1 MAVINPTAQMNPMQ
15 AMMGP
20 DVTRQQYELA
30 QNQRYADIL
39 MQQAL
44 QEQPQ
49 GQMVSGHYVPPSPI
63 QGLGQL
69 LKAYVARKSSD
80 MIPERQSQLAAAQ
93 NQQIQNMFGLGGG
106 TTAPQARDMALTGGA
121 MQGDVGPTNTNAAR
135 MTGVQSGTAPAM
147 PIPAGMDARTAMM
160 QYMINPQAYAT
171 ALATH
176 SAPAE
181 IQKIA
186 AASGFA
192 PGSPQYQAIM
202 QGNLAKLNYIAPNI
216 VSEGGALVPA
226 GSSRPTYIA
235 PKAGVQTN
243 ISPTGQFS
251 ANAIPGYGQATG
263 QIEQF
268 QSFGKRLG
276 EAGATPA
283 SRIDLPTGNTVGAT
297 QAEIM
302 GLQGNPY
309 AAQPSPVA
317 EPKPPVVT
325 AISPVVTKAG
335 EQLNDQWIKGE
346 LEPAR
351 LAGDAAKNAMNN
363 IRVLKSI
370 DLTTGFGTDAQK
382 TAASVLATF
391 GVKDAAKF
399 ATNAQVFESKIYE
412 SLVDTLGGQKGV
424 QTKSDF
430 ENIQKTYAQLKN
442 TPQANQFLL
451 DVAEAKAIQDQRKS
465 GYYQKA
471 SSMPELRGNLSA
483 ITNEWGKI
491 AGSMFEVP
499 LTDRAGNTY
508 TLAQKY
514 GIR

>member
-1 MAVINPTAQMNPMQ
+1 MANPIAQTMNPMQ

-49 GQMVSGHYVPPSPI
+49 GQMVSGHYVAPSPV
-63 QGLGQL
+63 QGLAQL
-69 LKAYVARKSSD
+69 LKAYVGRRASD
-80 MIPERQSQLAAAQ
+80 MIPEQQSKLASAQ
-93 NQQIQNMFGLGGG
+93 NQQIQNMFGVGGG

-121 MQGDVGPTNTNAAR
+121 MQGDVGPTNTNATR
-135 MTGVQSGTAPAM
+135 MTGVQSGTGAAM

-171 ALATH
+171 ALGTH

-186 AASGFA
+186 AASGLA

-202 QGNLAKLNYIAPNI
+202 QGNVAKSNYIAPTT
-216 VSEGGALVPA
+216 VAPGAGVLQPFETQP
-226 GSSRPTYIA
+226 SFYA
-235 PKAGVQTN
+235 PKEGIVTDPRTLATALQPGYTQAAGAINQAQAAGTGLGRAQTTPATRFDVGTGRTVATTEAAN
-243 ISPTGQFS
+243 MGLPMQGFGSPTGNQ
-251 ANAIPGYGQATG
+251 
-263 QIEQF
+263 
-268 QSFGKRLG
+268 
-276 EAGATPA
+276 
-283 SRIDLPTGNTVGAT
+283 
-297 QAEIM
+297 
-302 GLQGNPY
+302 
-309 AAQPSPVA
+309 
-317 EPKPPVVT
+317 PPVVT
-325 AISPVVTKAG
+325 AENPVVVKAG
-335 EQLNDQWIKGE
+335 EELNKQWITGE

-351 LAGDAAKNAMNN
+351 VAGDSAKNAMDN

-399 ATNAQVFESKIYE
+399 ATNAQVFESKVYE
-412 SLVDTLGGQKGV
+412 GLVDTLSKQKGP
-424 QTKSDF
+424 QTDKDF
-430 ENIQKTYAQLKN
+430 NNLQKTYAQLKN

-451 DVAEAKAIQDQRKS
+451 DVAEAKAMQDQRKS

-471 SSMPELRGNLSA
+471 SSMPELRSNLSA

-491 AGSMFEVP
+491 AGSIFEVP
-499 LTDRAGNTY
+499 LTDRSGNSY

-514 GIR
+514 GIK

>member
-1 MAVINPTAQMNPMQ
+1 MAVTNPTAQVSPMM

-20 DVTRQQYELA
+20 DVARQQYELA

-44 QEQPQ
+44 MEQPQ

-69 LKAYVARKSSD
+69 LKAYVARRSSD
-80 MIPERQSQLAAAQ
+80 LIPEKQAQLASAQ
-93 NQQIQNMFGLGGG
+93 NAQIQNMFGLGGG
-106 TTAPQARDMALTGGA
+106 VAPAQARDMALAGGA

-171 ALATH
+171 ALSTH
-176 SAPAE
+176 STPTE
-181 IQKIA
+181 VQKIA

-192 PGSPQYQAIM
+192 PGSPQYQALM
-202 QGNLAKLNYIAPNI
+202 RQNLMKQNYIAPTI
-216 VSEGGALVPA
+216 GAP
-226 GSSRPTYIA
+226 GSALFLPGQTTPSTIL
-235 PKAGVQTN
+235 PKDGIITDPKTLATTLQ
-243 ISPTGQFS
+243 
-251 ANAIPGYGQATG
+251 PGYVQNVG
-263 QIEQF
+263 QIEKSQAF
-268 QSFGKRLG
+268 NKRLG
-276 EAGATPA
+276 EAGATPDTK
-283 SRIDLPTGNTVGAT
+283 IDLTTGNVVGTT
-297 QAEIM
+297 QADVM

-317 EPKPPVVT
+317 EPKAPVVKS
-325 AISPVVTKAG
+325 INPIVTEAG
-335 EQLNDQWIKGE
+335 KKLNDQWITGE

-351 LAGDAAKNAMNN
+351 VAGDAAKNAMDN
-363 IRVLKSI
+363 IRVLKNI

-382 TAASVLATF
+382 TAANILASF
-391 GVKDAAKF
+391 GVKEAAKF
-399 ATNAQVFESKIYE
+399 ATNAQVFESKVYE
-412 SLVDTLGGQKGV
+412 GLVDTLSKQKGP
-424 QTKSDF
+424 QTDKDF
-430 ENIQKTYAQLKN
+430 TNLQKTYASLKN

-451 DVAEAKAIQDQRKS
+451 DVAEAKAMQDQRKA

-471 SSMPELRGNLSA
+471 ASMPEVRNNLSA
-483 ITNEWGKI
+483 ITNEWDKI
-491 AGSMFEVP
+491 SGSIFDVP

-508 TLAQKY
+508 TLAQRY
-514 GIR
+514 GIK

>member
-1 MAVINPTAQMNPMQ
+1 MQ
-15 AMMGP
+15 SMMGP

-44 QEQPQ
+44 MEQPQ
-49 GQMVSGHYVPPSPI
+49 GQMVSGHYVAPSPV
-63 QGLGQL
+63 QGIAQL
-69 LKAYVARKSSD
+69 LKAYIGRRASD
-80 MIPERQSQLAAAQ
+80 MIPEQQSQLAAAQ

-135 MTGVQSGTAPAM
+135 MASVQSGTGSAM
-147 PIPAGMDARTAMM
+147 PIPLGMNRQSAAM
-160 QYMINPQAYAT
+160 QYMISPQAYAT
-171 ALATH
+171 ALSTH
-176 SAPAE
+176 SSPAE
-181 IQKIA
+181 IQKVAMA
-186 AASGFA
+186 AGLQ
-192 PGSPQYQAIM
+192 PGTPQYQAFM
-202 QGNLAKLNYIAPNI
+202 QGNLVKQNYIAPNI

-226 GSSRPTYIA
+226 GSSVPTYIA
-235 PKAGVQTN
+235 PKSGVQTN
-243 ISPTGQFS
+243 ISPTGQFTS
-251 ANAIPGYGQATG
+251 SAIPGYGQATG

-283 SRIDLPTGNTVGAT
+283 SKIDTATGNTVATT
-297 QAEIM
+297 QADLM
-302 GLQGNPY
+302 GLQGNPNLSQT
-309 AAQPSPVA
+309 APSTQPKTPA
-317 EPKPPVVT
+317 VT
-325 AISPVVTKAG
+325 AVNPVVTKAG

-363 IRVLKSI
+363 IRVLKNI

-382 TAASVLATF
+382 TAASILATL
-391 GVKDAAKF
+391 GVNDAAKF

-471 SSMPELRGNLSA
+471 ASMPELRNNLSA

>member
-1 MAVINPTAQMNPMQ
+1 
-15 AMMGP
+15 
-20 DVTRQQYELA
+20 
-30 QNQRYADIL
+30 
-39 MQQAL
+39 
-44 QEQPQ
+44 
-49 GQMVSGHYVPPSPI
+49 
-63 QGLGQL
+63 
-69 LKAYVARKSSD
+69 
-80 MIPERQSQLAAAQ
+80 
-93 NQQIQNMFGLGGG
+93 
-106 TTAPQARDMALTGGA
+106 MALTGGA

-171 ALATH
+171 ALSTH
-176 SAPAE
+176 STPTE
-181 IQKIA
+181 FQKNV
-186 AASGFA
+186 SSLF
-192 PGSPQYQAIM
+192 PVGSPQYRAAM
-202 QGNLAKLNYIAPNI
+202 QGNVAKSNYIAPTTVAPGAGLVMPFQTSPSFYASQGGIQNI
-216 VSEGGALVPA
+216 PGPNGQVSAVA
-226 GSSRPTYIA
+226 
-235 PKAGVQTN
+235 V
-243 ISPTGQFS
+243 
-251 ANAIPGYGQATG
+251 PGYGQASG

-268 QSFGKRLG
+268 QSFGRRLG

-471 SSMPELRGNLSA
+471 ASMPELRNNLSA

-491 AGSMFEVP
+491 SGSMFEVP

>member
-1 MAVINPTAQMNPMQ
+1 MGREVAQMMNPMQ
-15 AMMGP
+15 AMLGP
-20 DVTRQQYELA
+20 DITRQQYELA

-49 GQMVSGHYVPPSPI
+49 GQMVSGHYVAPSPV
-63 QGLGQL
+63 QGIAQL
-69 LKAYVARKSSD
+69 LKAYIGRKATD
-80 MIPERQSQLAAAQ
+80 LIPEQQSKLAAAQ
-93 NQQIQNMFGLGGG
+93 MQQVQNMFGVGGG
-106 TTAPQARDMALTGGA
+106 TTAPQARDMALAGGA

-135 MTGVQSGTAPAM
+135 MTGVQTGTGSAM

-202 QGNLAKLNYIAPNI
+202 QGNLAKQNYISPTV
-216 VSEGGALVPA
+216 VSEGGSLVPA
-226 GSSRPTYIA
+226 GANRPTFIA
-235 PKAGVQTN
+235 PKGGIQINPT
-243 ISPTGQFS
+243 TGQS
-251 ANAIPGYGQATG
+251 SVLPNYGQAAG
-263 QIEQF
+263 QIQQF
-268 QSFGKRLG
+268 ESYGKRAG

-283 SRIDLPTGNTVGAT
+283 SKIDLTTGNTVGTT
-297 QAEIM
+297 QADVM
-302 GLQGNPY
+302 GIQGNPY
-309 AAQPSPVA
+309 AAQPSPVT
-317 EPKPPVVT
+317 EPKAPVVT
-325 AISPVVTKAG
+325 AINPVVTKAG
-335 EQLNDQWIKGE
+335 EQLNDQWIRGE
-346 LEPAR
+346 FEPAR
-351 LAGDAAKNAMNN
+351 VAGDAAKSAIDN
-363 IRVLKSI
+363 IRVLKNI

-382 TAASVLATF
+382 TAANILASF

-399 ATNAQVFESKIYE
+399 ATNAQIFESKVYE
-412 SLVDTLGGQKGV
+412 GLVDTLSKQKGP
-424 QTKSDF
+424 QTDKDF
-430 ENIQKTYAQLKN
+430 TNIQRTYASLKN

-451 DVAEAKAIQDQRKS
+451 DVSEAKAIQDQRKS

-471 SSMPELRGNLSA
+471 AAMPEVRGNLSA

-491 AGSMFEVP
+491 SGSLFDVP

-508 TLAQKY
+508 TLGQKY
-514 GIR
+514 GLK

>member
-1 MAVINPTAQMNPMQ
+1 MANPIAQTMNPMQ
-15 AMMGP
+15 SMMGP

-44 QEQPQ
+44 QDQPQ
-49 GQMVSGHYVPPSPI
+49 GQMVSGHYVAPSPV
-63 QGLGQL
+63 QGIAQL
-69 LKAYVARKSSD
+69 LKAYIGRRASD

-93 NQQIQNMFGLGGG
+93 MQQVQNMFGVGGG

-135 MTGVQSGTAPAM
+135 MTGVQTGTAPAM
-147 PIPAGMDARTAMM
+147 PIPAGMDRRTAMM

-176 SAPAE
+176 SSPTE
-181 IQKIA
+181 FQKNV
-186 AASGFA
+186 SSLF
-192 PGSPQYQAIM
+192 PVGSPQHRAAM
-202 QGNLAKLNYIAPNI
+202 QGQITKSNYIAPNI

-226 GSSRPTYIA
+226 GSNMPTYIA

-251 ANAIPGYGQATG
+251 ANVIPGYGQATG

-283 SRIDLPTGNTVGAT
+283 SRIDLGTGNTVGTT

-302 GLQGNPY
+302 GLQGNPNVPQSFPVT
-309 AAQPSPVA
+309 QP
-317 EPKPPVVT
+317 KTPVVT
-325 AISPVVTKAG
+325 AINPVVTKAG
-335 EQLNDQWIKGE
+335 EELNKQWITGE

-351 LAGDAAKNAMNN
+351 VAGDAARNAMDN
-363 IRVLKSI
+363 IRVVKSI

-399 ATNAQVFESKIYE
+399 ATNAQVFESKVYE
-412 SLVDTLGGQKGV
+412 SLVDTLSKQKGP
-424 QTKSDF
+424 QTDKDF
-430 ENIQKTYAQLKN
+430 TNLQKTYANLKN

-451 DVAEAKAIQDQRKS
+451 DVAEAKAMQDQRKS

-471 SSMPELRGNLSA
+471 SSMPELRSNLSA

-491 AGSMFEVP
+491 SGSIFEVP
-499 LTDRAGNTY
+499 LTDRAGNSY

>member
-1 MAVINPTAQMNPMQ
+1 MAVTNPIAQMNPMQ
-15 AMMGP
+15 AMLGP
-20 DVTRQQYELA
+20 DITRQQYELA

-44 QEQPQ
+44 MEQPQ

-135 MTGVQSGTAPAM
+135 MTGVQTGTGSAM

-176 SAPAE
+176 SAPSE

-202 QGNLAKLNYIAPNI
+202 QGNLAKQNYISPTV
-216 VSEGGALVPA
+216 VSEGGSLVPA
-226 GSSRPTYIA
+226 GANRPTFIA
-235 PKAGVQTN
+235 PKGGIN
-243 ISPTGQFS
+243 INPTTGQS
-251 ANAIPGYGQATG
+251 SVLPGYGQAAG
-263 QIEQF
+263 QIQQF
-268 QSFGKRLG
+268 ESYGKRAG

-283 SRIDLPTGNTVGAT
+283 SKIDLTTGNTVGTT
-297 QAEIM
+297 QADVM
-302 GLQGNPY
+302 GIQGNPY

-317 EPKPPVVT
+317 EPKAPVVT
-325 AISPVVTKAG
+325 AINPIVTKAG
-335 EQLNDQWIKGE
+335 EQLNDQWIRGE
-346 LEPAR
+346 FEPAR
-351 LAGDAAKNAMNN
+351 VAGDAAKSAIDN
-363 IRVLKSI
+363 IRVLKNI

-382 TAASVLATF
+382 TAANILASF

-399 ATNAQVFESKIYE
+399 ATNAQIFESKVYE
-412 SLVDTLGGQKGV
+412 GLVDTLSKQKGP
-424 QTKSDF
+424 QTDKDF
-430 ENIQKTYAQLKN
+430 TNIQRTYASLKN

-451 DVAEAKAIQDQRKS
+451 DVSEAKAIQDQRKS

-471 SSMPELRGNLSA
+471 AAMPEVRGNLSA

-491 AGSMFEVP
+491 SGSLFDVP

-508 TLAQKY
+508 TLGQKY
-514 GIR
+514 GLK